1 MDYPPEYLAARTVLL
16 DALEALDNHLPNIVL
31 VGAQAVYLHT
41 GAGNLVQPPMTTDA
55 DLALDT
61 SALADEP
68 EISSALTGAGFSAG
82 THPGSWR
89 GKGGI
94 AVDIMVVP
102 WQSGTKK
109 KDARAGRIPPHARN
123 TARITA
129 GLEPA
134 LVDCAPHLI
143 TALDPDDRR
152 QVNLRVAGPA
162 ALLIAKAIKVEE
174 RLADADSGKSTR
186 LKEKDALD
194 MFRLL
199 QAVETDDLAHGI
211 RRHLTDDHANEV
223 TMRGLRVL
231 EAHGTTSRSALPML
245 AAQAAAGDVTVGPSF
260 VALTKDLLSTA
271 VTR

>member
-1 MDYPPEYLAARTVLL
+1 MAARTVLL

-102 WQSGTKK
+102 S
-109 KDARAGRIPPHARN
+109 RN